1 MNLYSDDF
9 YKLEAPPAVE
19 INVRPNILYTEEYS
33 YLTRDELEVLF
44 LLATTEMS
52 AEGMTSFSF
61 SGIKRQLGKHQQ
73 KITKAINR
81 LVSKGL
87 ISKNNTGYSISH
99 KGTSVLS
106 QVIKLQNTV
115 DMHKA
120 SDKYLEQR
128 IVFNTKISLEEITI
142 RLVGKWF
149 GSFRYISHTE
159 GKQLIVR
166 WQLVNTKSSATLKL
180 LPDEVILNII
190 PDSNDLL
197 QFSYEEALEDLS
209 QYIISIVTD
218 LGVQSTIE
226 SEGWRNSSISEIE
239 YAQRL
244 SSWLGNYNAASLSE
258 N

>member
-1 MNLYSDDF
+1 MNLYSDEI
-9 YKLEAPPAVE
+9 YKLESPPAVE

-33 YLTRDELEVLF
+33 YLTKDELEVLF

-73 KITKAINR
+73 KITKAVAR

-87 ISKNNTGYSISH
+87 ISKNNSGYSISY
-99 KGTSVLS
+99 KGNSILS
-106 QVIKLQNTV
+106 QIIKLQNAV

-120 SDKYLEQR
+120 TDRYLEQR
-128 IVFNTKISLEEITI
+128 IIFDSNISLEEIAI
-142 RLVGKWF
+142 LLVGKWF

-166 WQLVNTKSSATLKL
+166 WQLVDTKASATLKL
-180 LPDEVILNII
+180 FPNEAILNII

-197 QFSYEEALEDLS
+197 QFSYEQAMEELS
-209 QYIISIVTD
+209 QYVVSLVTS
-218 LGVQSTIE
+218 LGINSTID
-226 SEGWRNSSISEIE
+226 SEGWLNSSISEIE

-244 SSWLGNYNAASLSE
+244 TSWLGTFNAASLSE

>member
-1 MNLYSDDF
+1 MNLHSDDF
-9 YKLEAPPAVE
+9 YKLDAPPAVE
-19 INVRPNILYTEEYS
+19 INVRSNIFYTEEYS
-33 YLTRDELEVLF
+33 YLTKDELEVLF

-52 AEGMTSFSF
+52 AEGMTTFSF

-81 LVSKGL
+81 LVTKGL
-87 ISKNNTGYSISH
+87 LSKNDTGYSISH

-106 QVIKLQNTV
+106 QVIKLQNTI

-120 SDKYLEQR
+120 TDRYLEQR
-128 IVFNTKISLEEITI
+128 IIFDSNISLDEIANL
-142 RLVGKWF
+142 LVGKWF

-180 LPDEVILNII
+180 LPDEAILNII

-197 QFSYEEALEDLS
+197 QFSYEQALEDLS
-209 QYIISIVTD
+209 QHIITLVAS
-218 LGVQSTIE
+218 LGVRATIE
-226 SEGWRNSSISEIE
+226 SEGWQNSSISEIE
-239 YAQRL
+239 YAQKL
-244 SSWLGNYNAASLSE
+244 TSWLGTCNAASLSE

>member
-19 INVRPNILYTEEYS
+19 INIRPNILYTEEYS

-87 ISKNNTGYSISH
+87 ISKINAGYSISH
-99 KGTSVLS
+99 KGTSILS
-106 QVIKLQNTV
+106 HVIKLQNTV
-115 DMHKA
+115 NMRKA
-120 SDKYLEQR
+120 TDKYLEQR
-128 IVFNTKISLEEITI
+128 IIFNSKISLDEIAI
-142 RLVGKWF
+142 LLIGKWF

-159 GKQLIVR
+159 GKQLTVR

-180 LPDEVILNII
+180 LPDEAILNII
-190 PDSNDLL
+190 PDSNDML
-197 QFSYEEALEDLS
+197 QFSYEQALEDLS
-209 QYIISIVTD
+209 QYIISLVTS
-218 LGVQSTIE
+218 LGVESTID
-226 SEGWRNSSISEIE
+226 SEGWQNNSISEIE
-239 YAQRL
+239 YAQKL
-244 SSWLGNYNAASLSE
+244 TSWLRTCNAASLSE

>member
-1 MNLYSDDF
+1 MNLSTDDF

-33 YLTRDELEVLF
+33 YLTKDELEVLF

-87 ISKNNTGYSISH
+87 ISKNDTGYSISN
-99 KGTSVLS
+99 KGTSILS
-106 QVIKLQNTV
+106 QVIKVQNAV

-120 SDKYLEQR
+120 TDRYLEQR
-128 IVFNTKISLEEITI
+128 IIFDSTISLDEIAI
-142 RLVGKWF
+142 LLVGKWF

-159 GKQLIVR
+159 GKQLTVR
-166 WQLVNTKSSATLKL
+166 WQLVDTKSSATLKL
-180 LPDEVILNII
+180 LPDEAILNII

-197 QFSYEEALEDLS
+197 QFSYEQALEDLS
-209 QYIISIVTD
+209 QYIISVAMS
-218 LGVQSTIE
+218 LGVTSTIE
-226 SEGWRNSSISEIE
+226 SEGWQSSSISELE
-239 YAQRL
+239 YAQKL
-244 SSWLGNYNAASLSE
+244 TSWLGNLDAGSLSE